1 MSQSQTAKTE
11 STYKTIIERL
21 ISEIKEEALNEGCNE
36 DMLKELKIV
45 SAYFNNKFFI
55 FFRFGKIKWLKLEF

>member
-11 STYKTIIERL
+11 NVYKTIIERL

-36 DMLKELKIV
+36 DMLKELKII
-45 SAYFNNKFFI
+45 SILFNNKFL
-55 FFRFGKIKWLKLEF
+55 FF

>member
-45 SAYFNNKFFI
+45 TIYLNNKFL
-55 FFRFGKIKWLKLEF
+55 FF